1 MLNIIPVQLIGW
13 DLFWVLRFFLAVV
26 AVVILREEDG
36 MTNAEIVEDFVY
48 FKPE

>member
-1 MLNIIPVQLIGW
+1 MLNIIPVRLIGW

-36 MTNAEIVEDFVY
+36 MTNAEIVDDLVDIR
-48 FKPE
+48 PE